1 MSKEVNLD
9 PLIEKGIIQL
19 LKKNLSIST
28 DIGWEHD
35 TKILTTKLFFAGK
48 EICKDKVIL
57 GHDDDF

>member
-28 DIGWEHD
+28 DIDWEYD
-35 TKILTTKLFFAGK
+35 TKILTTRLFFDGK
-48 EICKDKVIL
+48 EISRDQVIL
-57 GHDDDF
+57 GHDDF